1 MRVAGRVLLAVLWMA
16 LICGVTGAVSGSR
29 ADASEGGVGFHKPHH
44 APPAIEAA
52 PVNAATSSSDKRI
65 AAPVIGV
72 ALRTSFAA
80 RIAFLRP
87 SRAIALAAETAL
99 DQRPPPRNLLA

>member
-16 LICGVTGAVSGSR
+16 LICGVSGAVSGSR
-29 ADASEGGVGFHKPHH
+29 VEASGGGFHKPHR

-52 PVNAATSSSDKRI
+52 PVNAATSSADERI
-65 AAPVIGV
+65 AAPIIGV
-72 ALRTSFAA
+72 ALRPSFGA
-80 RIAFLRP
+80 RIAFPRP
-87 SRAIALAAETAL
+87 SPRIALATETAL